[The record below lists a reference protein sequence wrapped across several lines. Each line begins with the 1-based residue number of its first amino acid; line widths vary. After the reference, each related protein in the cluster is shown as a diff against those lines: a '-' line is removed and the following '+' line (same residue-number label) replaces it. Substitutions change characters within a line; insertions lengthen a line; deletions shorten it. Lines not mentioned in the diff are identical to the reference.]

1 MLSIF
6 AVHLSLASHLLL
18 QARSFESDVD
28 GRFCE
33 HTSLLQM
40 SLQLA
45 SPAKEHISI
54 KDSRQS
60 GAAEETTMETTTVIA
75 KLWAWPFEEEE
86 TTTLDPDLPFVN
98 LTNVTDTIV
107 DPTQADKIT
116 GPAALRDAFEKETI
130 TNTTS
135 STPVVV
141 VAAPFP
147 SPAPPAA
154 SILDGAEEVTTTTTL
169 PPLQVSSSTTTTAT
183 EAAPYSQG
191 NTNISISSPT
201 LKPLKNLT
209 AQEVSALNQ
218 SRAQATLD
226 CIAAPW
232 SEWSACGLLGSARD
246 GGILEKVQQRQRSI
260 LTPQSLGGAACPELT
275 EIQDCDSDSDTGT
288 TTSSAS
294 D

>member
-1 MLSIF
+1 MLRIF
-6 AVHLSLASHLLL
+6 AVHVSLASHLLL

-60 GAAEETTMETTTVIA
+60 GAAEETSTTETTTMETTMETT
-75 KLWAWPFEEEE
+75 

-116 GPAALRDAFEKETI
+116 GPAALRDALEKKTL

-169 PPLQVSSSTTTTAT
+169 PPLQVSSSTTTIAT

-191 NTNISISSPT
+191 NSTNISISSPT

-226 CIAAPW
+226 CTVAPW
-232 SEWSACGLLGSARD
+232 SEWSACGLLGSAGD

-260 LTPQSLGGAACPELT
+260 LTPQSLGGAACPQLT